1 MNYSTITKGKHLMLT
16 KEKIEYRI
24 SVLQEQHNSLD
35 KTIDDTPVSNENEFE
50 IENLKKKRLSIKDE
64 IVRLVFELRRIEN
77 EV

>member
-1 MNYSTITKGKHLMLT
+1 MNYSIITKGKYLMLT

>member
-1 MNYSTITKGKHLMLT
+1 MLT